1 MRKTF
6 LKKAF
11 CSILFLATAMGYSQE
26 AGSIGTL
33 LRNEAKASDINSV
46 RIQVDVQGGS
56 QRKPNLGD
64 YRTPRILGK
73 DLSLNPLGLDLRA
86 QIKCAPVGIYATYSL
101 LPLFLDK
108 GLPSTSMYS
117 VGVSLGL

>member
-56 QRKPNLGD
+56 QRKPTWETTAPLPPSIPG
-64 YRTPRILGK
+64 ILR
-73 DLSLNPLGLDLRA
+73 PM
-86 QIKCAPVGIYATYSL
+86 GIVRYSCVLPIAATSQ
-101 LPLFLDK
+101 
-108 GLPSTSMYS
+108 
-117 VGVSLGL
+117 

>member
-11 CSILFLATAMGYSQE
+11 CSILFLAAAMGYSQE

-46 RIQVDVQGGS
+46 RIQVDVQGGHSASLTWETTAPLPPSIHGILHPMGIVRCSCVLPIVATS
-56 QRKPNLGD
+56 Q
-64 YRTPRILGK
+64 
-73 DLSLNPLGLDLRA
+73 
-86 QIKCAPVGIYATYSL
+86 
-101 LPLFLDK
+101 
-108 GLPSTSMYS
+108 
-117 VGVSLGL
+117 

>member
-11 CSILFLATAMGYSQE
+11 CSILFLAAAMGYSQE

-64 YRTPRILGK
+64 YRTPP
-73 DLSLNPLGLDLRA
+73 SQYTWNP
-86 QIKCAPVGIYATYSL
+86 APYGYRRYFAA
-101 LPLFLDK
+101 D
-108 GLPSTSMYS
+108 G
-117 VGVSLGL
+117 